1 MLWFKKEVGVESKED
16 QTEVED
22 YPDEEE
28 MDDINIDNERERH
41 WRIVFEEI
49 M

>member
-1 MLWFKKEVGVESKED
+1 M
-16 QTEVED
+16 ED